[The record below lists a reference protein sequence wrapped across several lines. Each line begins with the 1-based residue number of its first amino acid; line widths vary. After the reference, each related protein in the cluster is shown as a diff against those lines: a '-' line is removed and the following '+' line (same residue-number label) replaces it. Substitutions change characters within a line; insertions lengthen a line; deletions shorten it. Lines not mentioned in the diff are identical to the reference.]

1 MEEAWWER
9 FSVMRLKRLCPLT
22 TTWQFLLSFSILNYC
37 ILDRRTIKH
46 VDLQANSYAKW
57 DSLTKYFSPRNFPPK
72 AYLDRPNGRKQQNKF
87 VAWWLH
93 CGHQKIYRNIQ
104 EPPEQASTI
113 HAPCARQILKTSVSR
128 GNISIILALR
138 AFLYFRFS
146 LAPHSYKTHQIPW
159 VSFFT
164 EHINSYQRKDQS
176 KIASSSDS
184 ACFAGIKFVWERSQ
198 IMHRNYSWLIRQ
210 SYHMQHQYDWHPAIR
225 ASFFRLHQGEE
236 KAVLPETRQAFEVA
250 TIQTSRLVD
259 LVPSR
264 QTSFSGTSIRLIIYR

>member
-1 MEEAWWER
+1 MSTCKQTRMQSETHWQNTSLLQIYSQKHILIAPTAIN
-9 FSVMRLKRLCPLT
+9 KRT
-22 TTWQFLLSFSILNYC
+22 SLS
-37 ILDRRTIKH
+37 LDDFIA
-46 VDLQANSYAKW
+46 D
-57 DSLTKYFSPRNFPPK
+57 TK
-72 AYLDRPNGRKQQNKF
+72 
-87 VAWWLH
+87 
-93 CGHQKIYRNIQ
+93 KIYRNIQ

-264 QTSFSGTSIRLIIYR
+264 QTSFSGTSILLIIYR